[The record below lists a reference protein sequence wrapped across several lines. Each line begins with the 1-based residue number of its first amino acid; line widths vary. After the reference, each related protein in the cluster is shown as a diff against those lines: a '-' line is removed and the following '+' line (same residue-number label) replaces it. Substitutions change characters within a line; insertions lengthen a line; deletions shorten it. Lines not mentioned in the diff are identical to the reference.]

1 MHPVTTQFEPIAI
14 LLKANNWKPP
24 NSLESL
30 FPSNYSYSFSQF
42 LGSKPEKGYYQCL
55 TNDYYVADLN

>member
-42 LGSKPEKGYYQCL
+42 LGSKPEKRYYQCL